1 MLRIVGTLAGSARMT
16 QQGRDPSI
24 AVTAI
29 GLGQLDDVGGQRRF
43 VVSPFG
49 RLALR
54 GPMLAQRCAGPS
66 LGDAELGFD
75 VLHAGAATGG
85 A

>member
-1 MLRIVGTLAGSARMT
+1 MT

-43 VVSPFG
+43 VVSPSG
-49 RLALR
+49 GLAVL
-54 GPMLAQRCAGPS
+54 GPMLAS
-66 LGDAELGFD
+66 
-75 VLHAGAATGG
+75 AAQGG
-85 A
+85 ADTGAPQTNQIR